1 MKTASTYLL
10 SVTVLLVH
18 LACSEERRGSAGGT
32 WVAEHDTIGDTVIV
46 RTISGSVGFAEYT
59 LQRELSIGVLDGPEE
74 YVIGN
79 VSMLAV
85 GPEGDIY
92 AYDAQV
98 PVLRKYDRDGRFI
111 TTIGREGGGPGEYG
125 RVRGLLVVPDGT
137 VKLWDAR
144 GPRLI
149 SFSPEGEYLGGRRV
163 ESYGFFGSRS
173 LFADTLGNYYVRMRF
188 VEATEDGERTVGR
201 GLLKLG
207 PNGEVVDTLL
217 EPDARYEPPRL
228 EGRFRTG
235 NITYVSRRTIP
246 FMPEPSWTFSPH
258 GHFVAGEGDRYA
270 VSLLRTDGPV
280 LRIERQVDPVP
291 VDATEKAAWRES
303 ITSSMR
309 RGNPRWRWDGPDI
322 PDTKPA
328 FRELKVGLDGRIWVW
343 LYQKAEK
350 QEVEAPGDGPANPR
364 QVWPE
369 PTVFD
374 VFEPDGRYVGAV
386 RVPGETTIH
395 VMKGDHV
402 WGVTRDSLDVQYIE
416 RFRLVGVGSGESGV
430 GSGEFD

>member
-1 MKTASTYLL
+1 MKTASTSLL

-18 LACSEERRGSAGGT
+18 LACSEEPRGSAGGT

-217 EPDARYEPPRL
+217 EPDLRYEPPHLERRL
-228 EGRFRTG
+228 MRGSTTFLFRARSPSCPSRVGRSVRMATL
-235 NITYVSRRTIP
+235 SRARETATQSVYSARMGLCFASSGKLILC
-246 FMPEPSWTFSPH
+246 PSMLPK
-258 GHFVAGEGDRYA
+258 R
-270 VSLLRTDGPV
+270 
-280 LRIERQVDPVP
+280 
-291 VDATEKAAWRES
+291 
-303 ITSSMR
+303 R
-309 RGNPRWRWDGPDI
+309 RGASRS
-322 PDTKPA
+322 PA
-328 FRELKVGLDGRIWVW
+328 
-343 LYQKAEK
+343 AC
-350 QEVEAPGDGPANPR
+350 
-364 QVWPE
+364 
-369 PTVFD
+369 
-374 VFEPDGRYVGAV
+374 VGAI
-386 RVPGETTIH
+386 P
-395 VMKGDHV
+395 
-402 WGVTRDSLDVQYIE
+402 
-416 RFRLVGVGSGESGV
+416 VGVGMDPISPTPNRRSVNSKWAWMV
-430 GSGEFD
+430 GSGFGCIRKRRNRRLRHQATAPRTRGRSGRSPRCSMSSSRMGVMSAPSGSQGKQPFMS